1 MKRLLIAIALAAVAA
16 APAFADQS
24 INVTRTATPDATV
37 HINNIAGSVKIVGW
51 DKNSVQITGHLGSSN
66 QHLKVTG
73 EKDYIDIHVQYPRHS
88 DIDQGTVLVVQLP
101 RGSTVEAHTVS
112 APIDVQQ
119 VVGPQRLKAVSGNVT
134 LESKSQE
141 ISAESVSGNV
151 EIKGSA
157 AKAHVEASSVS
168 GDVEIAG
175 ISGEL
180 DGNSVSGNVT
190 AADSKLQRA
199 KMGSTSGD
207 LMYGGPIESS
217 GVYEF
222 HTTSGDVVLK
232 LSAKPDAKFDIET
245 FSGDI
250 RNDFG
255 PKAEPTRRY
264 GPGQELH
271 FTSGKGSA
279 RVRAETLSGDIELR
293 VAD

>member
-1 MKRLLIAIALAAVAA
+1 MKRFFIAAALFAIAT
-16 APAFADQS
+16 APAFASQS
-24 INVTRTATPDATV
+24 IDVTRTASPNASV

-51 DKNSVQITGHLGSSN
+51 DKNSVHITGRLGSN
-66 QHLKVTG
+66 DQHLKVTG
-73 EKDYIDIHVQYPRHS
+73 EKDYIDIKVQYPQHS
-88 DIDQGTVLVVQLP
+88 NIDEGTVLVIQLP
-101 RGSTVEAHTVS
+101 RASSVEAHTVS
-112 APIDVQQ
+112 ASIDASE
-119 VVGPQRLKAVSGNVT
+119 VVGPQRLKAVSGKVT
-134 LESKSQE
+134 LTSKSQE
-141 ISAESVSGNV
+141 ISVESVSGTV
-151 EIKGSA
+151 EVKGSA

-168 GDVEIAG
+168 GDVEIADIG
-175 ISGEL
+175 GEL

-255 PKAEPTRRY
+255 PKAEHTRRY

-271 FTSGKGSA
+271 FTSGSGSA
-279 RVRAETLSGDIELR
+279 HVRAETLSGDIELR